1 MARGSNQ
8 EPPIPARSVL
18 REPPILGLP
27 HSTLDTLGMPA
38 GEALTA
44 WQESIGVMFDTRLN
58 SSVEAPF
65 RARVEGF
72 LIGDVAL
79 GRCSAPAQWFDRS
92 RRKIE
97 RDNLDHIM
105 LQFYTEGSCGCRDG
119 GSDEMTRP
127 GDLWVT
133 DLSQPLASGTTAFA
147 NLNII
152 LPRRII
158 APLLSQPQS
167 HHTSVLSGRD
177 PLVMLLRSHLQALLT
192 AAPDLREEDTVA
204 VLGPTVA
211 LAAAALNGK
220 VEEEG
225 LMPFTSAIMSAIRR
239 HIELHLASP
248 VLSASSVAAK
258 FGMSERKLYYLFEP
272 FGGFATYVQDRRLH
286 RCYEAL
292 IDPELRQRS
301 IADIAE
307 SLGFLHPKSFSRAF
321 RRKIGMTAREV
332 RALADQRDKLPTTR
346 QAADQWWTWIAQM
359 R

>member
-1 MARGSNQ
+1 
-8 EPPIPARSVL
+8 
-18 REPPILGLP
+18 
-27 HSTLDTLGMPA
+27 MPV
-38 GEALTA
+38 GDALSA

-58 SSVEAPF
+58 GGAEAPF
-65 RARVEGF
+65 RAEVDGF

-79 GRCSAPAQWFDRS
+79 GQCSAPAQWFDRS

-105 LQFYTEGSCGCRDG
+105 LQFYTEGSCGRRDG
-119 GSDEMTRP
+119 SSDEVTRP

-133 DLSQPLASGTTAFA
+133 DLAQPLASGTTAFA

-158 APLLSQPQS
+158 APLLTQPQS
-167 HHTSVLSGRD
+167 HHMSILSGRD
-177 PLVMLLRSHLQALLT
+177 PLVILLRSHLQALLT
-192 AAPDLREEDTVA
+192 TAPDLREEDA
-204 VLGPTVA
+204 MAILGPTVA

-220 VEEEG
+220 VEEASAT
-225 LMPFTSAIMSAIRR
+225 PFTSAIMSTIRR
-239 HIELHLASP
+239 HIELHLANP
-248 VLSASSVAAK
+248 ALSAASVAQR

-286 RCYEAL
+286 RCYLAL
-292 IDPELRQRS
+292 IDPELRQRT

-321 RRKIGMTAREV
+321 SRKMGMTAREV
-332 RALADQRDKLPTTR
+332 RALADQRDKLPIAR
-346 QAADQWWTWIAQM
+346 QTNDQWWNWITQM

>member
-1 MARGSNQ
+1 
-8 EPPIPARSVL
+8 
-18 REPPILGLP
+18 
-27 HSTLDTLGMPA
+27 MPV
-38 GEALTA
+38 GDALTA

-58 SSVEAPF
+58 GGAEAPF
-65 RARVEGF
+65 RAEVEGF

-79 GRCSAPAQWFDRS
+79 GRCNAPAQWFDRS

-105 LQFYTEGSCGCRDG
+105 LQFYTEGSCGRRDG
-119 GSDEMTRP
+119 SSDEVTRP

-167 HHTSVLSGRD
+167 HHMSVLSGRD
-177 PLVMLLRSHLQALLT
+177 PLVMLLRSHMQALLT
-192 AAPDLREEDTVA
+192 TAPDLREEDTVA
-204 VLGPTVA
+204 VLGPTLA

-220 VEEEG
+220 VEEAG
-225 LMPFTSAIMSAIRR
+225 MAPFTSAIMSAIRR

-248 VLSASSVAAK
+248 NLSASSVAQK

-272 FGGFATYVQDRRLH
+272 FDGFATYVQDRRLS

-292 IDPELRQRS
+292 IDPGQRQKS
-301 IADIAE
+301 IAEIAE
-307 SLGFLHPKSFSRAF
+307 SLGFLNPKSFSRAF
-321 RRKIGMTAREV
+321 ARRMGMTAREV
-332 RALADQRDKLPTTR
+332 RALAGKREALP
-346 QAADQWWTWIAQM
+346 AAKSKADQWWNWISQM